1 MLGGFRGAMRIK
13 IYMTEGAQGSE
24 GGSVTLLVPEGHL
37 GDLPSHPNGGTW
49 SYLAVIENRGQE
61 LRATN
66 GDLAAGDKSSRLLY
80 QAYVG
85 R

>member
-1 MLGGFRGAMRIK
+1 MRIK

-49 SYLAVIENRGQE
+49 SYLAVIETEGRNSVQLTGIS
-61 LRATN
+61 LRAISLQ
-66 GDLAAGDKSSRLLY
+66 GFYIRRMSDDE
-80 QAYVG
+80 
-85 R
+85 